1 MPFCYFTIKASKTA
15 LRFRNLV
22 HKGFK
27 LNPETL
33 GEHLLARRLLLKLTQ
48 EQAARRLNTVR
59 ESYERWERDEVAPI
73 ASYWPRLIGFLEQYP
88 GTSETSADLV
98 LKGRRL
104 LGLSQYGFS
113 RKFHTDADN
122 VRKWEHGVTEP
133 PQVMLAKIQQIAT
146 PLVRKP
152 LM

>member
-1 MPFCYFTIKASKTA
+1 M
-15 LRFRNLV
+15 V

-27 LNPETL
+27 LNLEIL
-33 GEHLLARRLLLKLTQ
+33 GQYLRSRRLLLKLTQ
-48 EQAARRLNTVR
+48 KQAAYRSNTVR
-59 ESYERWERDEVAPI
+59 KSYERWERDEVAPI

-88 GTSETSADLV
+88 GASETSADLV

-113 RKFHTDADN
+113 RKIHTDADN

-133 PQVMLAKIQQIAT
+133 P
-146 PLVRKP
+146 
-152 LM
+152 